1 MTHRHTLLSRALW
14 HGIPDIQP
22 ETPPMTPLE
31 DFAAAVSARAKGRI
45 RGSVAL
51 NMPDLGRL
59 YVDETGATESDRDA
73 DLTLTATSQVFRNIV
88 EGSQNPTTAVMT
100 GKLKVDGSPMRA
112 LKVGE
117 ILSAAP

>member
-1 MTHRHTLLSRALW
+1 
-14 HGIPDIQP
+14 
-22 ETPPMTPLE
+22 MTPLE
-31 DFAAAVSARAKGRI
+31 DFAAAVSARARGRI

-51 NMPDLGRL
+51 DMPDLGRL
-59 YVDETGATESDRDA
+59 YVDETGAIESDRAA

-88 EGSQNPTTAVMT
+88 AGSQNPATAVMT

-117 ILSAAP
+117 ILSSEP

>member
-1 MTHRHTLLSRALW
+1 MS
-14 HGIPDIQP
+14 Q
-22 ETPPMTPLE
+22 LE
-31 DFAAAVSARAKGRI
+31 DFAAEVSTRAKGRI

-59 YVDETGATESDRDA
+59 YVDETGATPSEREA

-88 EGSQNPTTAVMT
+88 AGSQNPTTAVMT
-100 GKLKVDGSPMRA
+100 GKLKVEGSPMRA

-117 ILSAAP
+117 ILSSAP